1 MDMQLVAII
10 AAAGVFLALALLL
23 LLVRRTIIA
32 TIAGFSW
39 QRKVSLQHFVW
50 VEESS
55 YSGYPNG
62 SRNQHSARERYQS
75 YQIVRFE
82 TKTTSDASGNT
93 TTTTQPVY
101 AWVTKYRTKYTYEIQ
116 RWRKSREL
124 HAEGNDRNNV
134 YWPKYTLDTATQ
146 EQIDKTRESYQVFF
160 QTAKGKQYHR
170 ELTQD
175 TWDALDEQA
184 TYRLRVTLYNRI
196 TDMTPEPMQ
205 AMVMPGQENAPQ

>member
-10 AAAGVFLALALLL
+10 AAAGVFLALTLLF

-50 VEESS
+50 VEENS
-55 YSGYPNG
+55 YSGYPDR
-62 SRNQHSARERYQS
+62 SRNQRSKRESYQS
-75 YQIVRFE
+75 YQVVRFE
-82 TKTTSDASGNT
+82 TKTTNDANGNT

-124 HAEGNDRNNV
+124 HAEGNDRNV
-134 YWPKYTLDTATQ
+134 YWPKYRLDETTQ
-146 EQIDKTRESYQVFF
+146 EQIDKTRETYQVFF
-160 QTAKGKQYHR
+160 QTAKGKQYR
-170 ELTQD
+170 RKLTQD
-175 TWDALDEQA
+175 AWDALDEQA

-196 TDMTPEPMQ
+196 TDMTPEPTQ
-205 AMVMPGQENAPQ
+205 AMVMPGQENAQ